1 MNTENLGRKLNKTH
15 IVISLLMAGILYTML
30 LGVCGIAPFG
40 DRTWLSYDMKRQYV
54 DYYAYYR
61 TILSGEN
68 NIFYSFST
76 TLGSGLIGFFTY
88 YLTSPFLILT
98 VLFPVDKMS
107 LAISLI
113 IGLKLAAS
121 SATCDMMLQK
131 LCGRSTYLCAIAYAF
146 SGFMI
151 SNAMNMMW
159 LDVLLLLPVVIYATE
174 KLLHEGKLLGYTL
187 SVALIIYLNYYISYI
202 TLIFVLLWS
211 VARLVMTKNKMPQE
225 VILRLGLATGAGI
238 GLDAFVIIPTLIE
251 LRNSPKDILDN
262 SLTTRGENIGFRQ
275 ILSKAFPLSY
285 DSLEIYWGKPL
296 IFCGTVIL
304 ILTVLY
310 FINKRIPIREKL
322 TMAVLYVIMTL
333 SFMLDDINI
342 LWHAGMEPSGYPYR
356 EAIVVVMLMIICSCR
371 TLTELRE
378 GVGIMGWIAAVF
390 IMAALMIYTFTVPA
404 TYMYPWKIRL
414 SIIISIVFVLL
425 LLLYAGSRHRFVY
438 MGAALLILILHM
450 AELGANSV
458 YIYNMESMMSETV
471 GGFAQEVDDTHR
483 AVNKIKDLDG
493 TVYRMEDLTPRQQN
507 DPMMHN
513 YRGVTHYSSAGLTY
527 VRYFLQKLGYNDDS
541 LYTDYGHDNTE
552 TADSL
557 LGVKYIMSD
566 GSLNKDVHPN
576 YEKVVEGNVSVYRNP
591 YALPLAVGVY
601 REMSGES
608 VDPFALQEE
617 IYGRLAGEPAD
628 IFVPADVQYTESD
641 NSNPVNEYRIITKQ
655 AGELYFYMAGL
666 IGMHSN
672 LEVYVNDEFLTYY
685 GNDAC
690 LKVLNLGYFEKGD
703 SLMVHVV
710 AEDAGEFGNAIF
722 VTEDVD
728 ALAAAYE
735 KTVARH
741 ASIEQISASKLAM
754 TIDSA
759 YTVGDDISGEV
770 GVFTT
775 IPYQKGWKVK
785 VFGVKVDPVEVYD
798 AFMYIP
804 VTEAIQRAEPAPNEN
819 LRIELDFVPEGF
831 VVGVIVSILT
841 LAVIILMASIRKGEA
856 SFFGDYDEDEE
867 PEEESLSLLPEMNAQ
882 AADVQAMNTQE

>member
-1 MNTENLGRKLNKTH
+1 MNTENLGRKLNITH
-15 IVISLLMAGILYTML
+15 IVISFLMAGVMYAIL

-40 DRTWLSYDMKRQYV
+40 DGTWLSYDMKRQYV

-98 VLFPVDKMS
+98 LLFPVDQLP

-211 VARLVMTKNKMPQE
+211 IARLVMTKNKMPQE

-238 GLDAFVIIPTLIE
+238 GLDAFIIIPTLIE

-275 ILSKAFPLSY
+275 ILSKAFPMSY

-310 FINKRIPIREKL
+310 FVNKRIPVREKII
-322 TMAVLYVIMTL
+322 MAVLYAVMTV
-333 SFMLDDINI
+333 SFMFDDINI

-371 TLTELRE
+371 ALTELKE
-378 GVGIMGWIAAVF
+378 GVGIAGWTAAVL
-390 IMAALMIYTFTVPA
+390 ILAGLMIYTFIAPA

-414 SIIISIVFVLL
+414 SILIAAAFVLL
-425 LLLYAGSRHRFVY
+425 LLLYGRSRRRLVY
-438 MGAALLILILHM
+438 TGAALMIMVLHM
-450 AELGANSV
+450 AELGVNSV
-458 YIYNMESMMSETV
+458 YIYNMESMMSETA
-471 GGFAQEVDDTHR
+471 GGFAHKVDNTHS
-483 AVNKIKDLDG
+483 AVGKIKDIDR
-493 TVYRMEDLTPRQQN
+493 TVYRMEDLSPRQQN
-507 DPMMHN
+507 DPMMHD
-513 YRGVTHYSSAGLTY
+513 YKGVTHYSSAGLTY

-552 TADSL
+552 TADSI
-557 LGVKYIMSD
+557 LGVKYLMSD
-566 GSLNKDVHPN
+566 GSLNSEIHPN
-576 YEKVVEGNVSVYRNP
+576 YEKIADGDVSIYRNP

-601 REMSGES
+601 REMSGEAI
-608 VDPFALQEE
+608 DPFAMQEE
-617 IYGRLAGEPAD
+617 IYGRLAGEPVEL
-628 IFVPADVQYTESD
+628 FVPADVQYTESD
-641 NSNPVNEYRIITKQ
+641 NSNPVREYRIITKQ
-655 AGELYFYMAGL
+655 DGELYFYMAGL
-666 IGMHSN
+666 VGMFSN

-690 LKVLNLGYFEKGD
+690 LKVLNLGYHDKGD
-703 SLMVHVV
+703 SLMVHII
-710 AEDAGEFGNAIF
+710 AEDAGEFGSALF
-722 VTEDVD
+722 VTEDTD
-728 ALAAAYE
+728 ALKEAYE
-735 KTVARH
+735 KTILRQAVITQ
-741 ASIEQISASKLAM
+741 SSASRLAM
-754 TIDSA
+754 TVDSA

-785 VFGVKVDPVEVYD
+785 VCGVRVEPVEVYD
-798 AFMYIP
+798 ALMYIP
-804 VTEAIQRAEPAPNEN
+804 VTEAVQQAEPGPGED
-819 LRIELDFVPEGF
+819 LRVELEFIPEGF
-831 VVGVIVSILT
+831 VIGVIVSILT

-856 SFFGDYDEDEE
+856 SFFGDLDEEDEYM
-867 PEEESLSLLPEMNAQ
+867 EESY
-882 AADVQAMNTQE
+882 DQEQSARIDNNNLQV